1 MKKRVQWI
9 DMAKGIGLILVMYGH
24 IQFRPYPFYV
34 WLCSFHM
41 PLFFFLAGIT
51 FQVRQE
57 EKFFSFFKKKVKA
70 LLIPYMI
77 FASVTWFY
85 RLGVEIWDYFRK
97 GTAIDWGWL
106 MHKALG
112 ILLQVRGSEFGI
124 GVWFLPCIFVAFII
138 LFAIIKISGGRK
150 EVSVLLGSICLII
163 GFLYSTRIGK
173 ELPWSLD
180 AALVAVFFMA
190 IGNVFSE
197 KLMDLE
203 RNHCV
208 RFNMKNVL
216 TALIAIVGSL
226 LFSWCNYG
234 ILDRAVGMW
243 SNNYGDFWYFIL
255 GVVGGIAITVIFCN
269 ACHISFLKQ
278 IGKNSI
284 FYYGIHGLFVERFSR
299 IFRQFPGADGNG
311 GLAFLYATVMVAVI
325 LLILGALLP
334 AYQTC
339 YQRTTDA
346 VAIRWRMFRQRSV
359 IYRTGRW
366 QWMVKVR
373 KYSR

>member
-51 FQVRQE
+51 FRVRQE
-57 EKFFSFFKKKVKA
+57 EKFFTFFKKKVKA

-106 MHKALG
+106 MDKALG

-138 LFAIIKISGGRK
+138 LFAIVKISKGRK
-150 EVSVLLGSICLII
+150 EVAVLLGSICLVV

-180 AALVAVFFMA
+180 AALVAVFFMT

-197 KLMDLE
+197 KLMNLE

-216 TALIAIVGSL
+216 IALIAIVGSL
-226 LFSWCNYG
+226 LFSWRNYD

-255 GVVGGIAITVIFCN
+255 GVVGGIAITVLFCN

-278 IGKNSI
+278 IGENSI

-299 IFRQFPGADGNG
+299 IFRQFPGVDGNG
-311 GLAFLYATVMVAVI
+311 GLAFLYATIMVAAI
-325 LLILGALLP
+325 LIILGLLLP
-334 AYQTC
+334 AYKTC
-339 YQRTTDA
+339 YRKTTDA
-346 VAIRWRMFRQRSV
+346 LTVQWRLFRRK
-359 IYRTGRW
+359 R
-366 QWMVKVR
+366 VKIQHGTSNQ
-373 KYSR
+373 KLEIN

>member
-1 MKKRVQWI
+1 
-9 DMAKGIGLILVMYGH
+9 
-24 IQFRPYPFYV
+24 
-34 WLCSFHM
+34 
-41 PLFFFLAGIT
+41 
-51 FQVRQE
+51 
-57 EKFFSFFKKKVKA
+57 
-70 LLIPYMI
+70 
-77 FASVTWFY
+77 
-85 RLGVEIWDYFRK
+85 
-97 GTAIDWGWL
+97 
-106 MHKALG
+106 
-112 ILLQVRGSEFGI
+112 
-124 GVWFLPCIFVAFII
+124 
-138 LFAIIKISGGRK
+138 
-150 EVSVLLGSICLII
+150 
-163 GFLYSTRIGK
+163 
-173 ELPWSLD
+173 
-180 AALVAVFFMA
+180 
-190 IGNVFSE
+190 
-197 KLMDLE
+197 MDLE

-216 TALIAIVGSL
+216 IALIAIVGSL

-346 VAIRWRMFRQRSV
+346 VAIRWRMFRQRGV
-359 IYRTGRW
+359 IHRTGRW
-366 QWMVKVR
+366 QWLVKVR